1 MPFKFFEPGETFF
14 AADVQ
19 EFIMDQA
26 LFIFASASARD
37 AAFTSA
43 SSSLSAS
50 YPLEGMIAYTGS
62 GSAQFYDGASW
73 QEWPTSA

>member
-1 MPFKFFEPGETFF
+1 MPYKNFEPGETFF

-19 EFIMDQA
+19 EYIMDQA

-37 AAFTSA
+37 AAFTA
-43 SSSLSAS
+43 AGAP

-73 QEWPTSA
+73 QEWPPSA

>member
-26 LFIFASASARD
+26 LFIFSSASVRDAVFASAGAP
-37 AAFTSA
+37 
-43 SSSLSAS
+43 